1 MDKNIWQERQEG
13 GDPHAS
19 KIDPNDSRL
28 TLKKPLGRSLKK
40 GPVILILSL
49 ILGVVLIAVSVA
61 LWPLEKRGQQ
71 QDEEISPTSQPSTVP
86 NVIKEGPDNNDPVS
100 VPSDDITAP
109 LPDSIPRLGQPLP
122 GDLGEAMVNNNRGN
136 YYTSRQQD
144 PEQQA
149 YAAALLSA
157 PFFQGSETGQINTS
171 GLNNTG
177 MLAAYT
183 DKPADANGLIRG
195 TEVGLLGQHDQ
206 NKQQRKNEF
215 LSGKG
220 RDKSAY
226 LSGGMNQPKAQYEV
240 KAGTIIPVTLI
251 TGINSDLPGTIIGQV
266 REHVYDTVSGDF
278 LLIPQGSRLL
288 ASYDSMV
295 AYGQKRVLVCWNRLI
310 RPDGSSIDLE
320 CMPGA
325 DLEGYGGFKDKVDN
339 HFDRLVGGALLS
351 SVLSVGATTSQGTW
365 DNEDGMSTAQMF
377 ASNVGSEISSAGQ
390 QITRKNLEIQPTLK
404 IRPGYSVNV
413 LVNKDMII
421 NPYYLN

>member
-1 MDKNIWQERQEG
+1 MEKHEKQEAP
-13 GDPHAS
+13 DPHAS
-19 KIDPNDSRL
+19 KIDPNDPRL
-28 TLKKPLGRSLKK
+28 RLKKPLGRSLKK

-61 LWPLEKRGQQ
+61 LWPLDKRGGQ
-71 QDEEISPTSQPSTVP
+71 EEEETSPPPQSYTIP
-86 NVIKEGPDNNDPVS
+86 NVIREGPDNDDPVS
-100 VPSDDITAP
+100 VLADDITAP

-149 YAAALLSA
+149 YAAALVSA
-157 PFFQGSETGQINTS
+157 PFFQGSETGQMKTS
-171 GLNNTG
+171 GLTSNG

-183 DKPADANGLIRG
+183 EKPADAPGLIRSA
-195 TEVGLLGQHDQ
+195 EAGLLGQQDQ

-220 RDKSAY
+220 RGKSAY
-226 LSGGMNQPKAQYEV
+226 LSGGMLQPKTPYEV

-266 REHVYDTVSGDF
+266 REHVYDTVTGDY

-295 AYGQKRVLVCWNRLI
+295 SYGQKRVLVCWNRLI

-320 CMPGA
+320 CMSGV

-351 SVLSVGATTSQGTW
+351 SLLSVGATTSQGTW

-377 ASNVGSEISSAGQ
+377 ASNVGSEISSTGQ

-413 LVNKDMII
+413 LVNKDMVIT
-421 NPYYLN
+421 PFYLN